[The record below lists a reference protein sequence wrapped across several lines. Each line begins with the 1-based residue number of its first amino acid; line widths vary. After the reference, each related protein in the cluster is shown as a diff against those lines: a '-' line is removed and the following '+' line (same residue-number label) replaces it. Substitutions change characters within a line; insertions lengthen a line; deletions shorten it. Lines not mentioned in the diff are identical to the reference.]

1 MNSAA
6 SAPLTRP
13 AAPKEFAKESA
24 APQAPAQPAETPA
37 PQAERGAGEK
47 VVASPQKQ
55 EKTLANT
62 GVSGTGLV
70 LGAAPLL
77 LLAGAATLIVRR
89 RASEN

>member
-1 MNSAA
+1 M
-6 SAPLTRP
+6 
-13 AAPKEFAKESA
+13 
-24 APQAPAQPAETPA
+24 
-37 PQAERGAGEK
+37 
-47 VVASPQKQ
+47 ASPQKQ